1 MNPINYLSFKKTF
14 AVIRISFSSTLLLG
28 IILQPTI
35 NYSGDFHEKNL
46 INNKANNSKTSFITQ
61 AVNKTGPSVVTIDT
75 QRIVK
80 TNNLSTKPRIFLDPY
95 LEKFFQLQ
103 LPYDREPKIE
113 QGQGSGFI
121 IEDGLVITN
130 AHVVN
135 KSDKLIVGL
144 SDGRRFTGKVL
155 GIDLITDLALI
166 KLKGNGPWP
175 KAILGNSDK
184 IQVGDWAIAV
194 GNPYGLENTVTLG
207 IISNLNRNVSQ
218 LGIFDKKFDLIQ
230 TDAAI
235 NPGNSGG
242 PLLNEN
248 GEVIGINTLI
258 RSGPGAGL
266 SFAIPINKAK
276 KIAEELL
283 KEGKVIHPMIGISL
297 LSENSLNMN
306 KTKVKIGFVVPNS
319 PAERSGMLVNDII
332 LKINQKVINKP
343 SDVINSINN
352 NGVKKTA
359 QILIQRGSKI
369 LSFKVQPIDIR
380 DLSRKK
386 IN

>member
-1 MNPINYLSFKKTF
+1 MNSINYLSFKKTF

-35 NYSGDFHEKNL
+35 NYSGDLYEKNL

-61 AVNKTGPSVVTIDT
+61 AINKTGPSVVTIDT

-319 PAERSGMLVNDII
+319 PAERSGMLVDDII

-359 QILIQRGSKI
+359 QILIQRKSKI

-386 IN
+386 

>member
-1 MNPINYLSFKKTF
+1 MNSINYLSFKKTF

-35 NYSGDFHEKNL
+35 NYSGDLYEKNL
-46 INNKANNSKTSFITQ
+46 INNIANKSKTSFITQ
-61 AVNKTGPSVVTIDT
+61 AINKTGPSVVTIDT

-319 PAERSGMLVNDII
+319 PAERSGMLVDDII

-359 QILIQRGSKI
+359 QILVKRKSKI

-380 DLSRKK
+380 DLSRNK
-386 IN
+386 